1 MNFKLIHFLLEIRV
15 LHKSPISSPNFQ
27 VLEWKFVKLLILF
40 WDFQVLWWKFAKFF
54 MLFSKP
60 QVSFSSNFASLSS
73 VTKDNSSVLFYLK
86 PYILFSEG
94 TNQSVDFWDF
104 WVLRSKFT
112 KFLSFLKQQIS
123 YDTEQWCKIWIS
135 TDLLFSKVAQ
145 AIGWTFIRALKSLK
159 NYTLMSLFSSKHMF
173 QLEYFRGIMYHEA
186 EGWYKTYRKAD
197 LWLEKRH
204 EEFG

>member
-1 MNFKLIHFLLEIRV
+1 M
-15 LHKSPISSPNFQ
+15 SPN
-27 VLEWKFVKLLILF
+27 
-40 WDFQVLWWKFAKFF
+40 FQVLWWKFVKLL

-60 QVSFSSNFASLSS
+60 QLNFSLNFASLSS
-73 VTKDNSSVLFYLK
+73 VMKDSSSVLFYIK
-86 PYILFSEG
+86 HYVLFSEG
-94 TNQSVDFWDF
+94 TNQSGDFWHF

-112 KFLSFLKQQIS
+112 KFLSVLKQQIS